1 MPEKKITLLTV
12 EDEKIFRETVAA
24 YFEHFGYNVI
34 QAAAGREGLALC
46 REHAPDAVLLDLRM
60 PDMHGL
66 ELLEHIMKTYSN
78 MPVIIVSGTG
88 DVKEAVESLRIGAW
102 DFVTKPIMDMM
113 VLKHS
118 VEKCLER
125 AELIEEHNN
134 YQEHL
139 EEEIHKRTAELE
151 KRSAELMEV
160 NTLLKNEVRER
171 IFAEDAL
178 HRSLEQLEKSIE
190 GTISTIS
197 FMAEMRDPYTGG
209 HQQRVAHLSRAIA
222 EEMEYPYEQVQGIYI
237 AAMVHDIGK
246 VAVPIEILFKP
257 GRLTELDMQYIRMHP
272 VAGYD
277 ILKMIEFR
285 WPIAE
290 IVLQHHER
298 LDGSGYPE
306 GLEGK
311 YILSESRILG
321 VADVVESIATN
332 RPYRGALGIDLAID
346 EITSNSGTLYDE
358 RVVEACVHV
367 LQQKEFQFD
376 MSSRAI
382 FIDKQKM
389 PPSL

>member
-1 MPEKKITLLTV
+1 MLEKNKIILTI
-12 EDEKIFRETVAA
+12 EDENIFRETVAA
-24 YFEHFGYNVI
+24 YFEYSGYRVL
-34 QAAAGREGLALC
+34 QAATGKEGLQLC
-46 REHAPDAVLLDLRM
+46 KEHNPGAVLLDLRM

-66 ELLEHIMKTYSN
+66 ELLEMFMNTYPN

-102 DFVTKPIMDMM
+102 DFVTKPVQDMM

-118 VEKCLER
+118 VEKCIER

-134 YQEHL
+134 YREHL
-139 EEEIHKRTAELE
+139 ENEIHKRTAELE

-222 EEMEYPYEQVQGIYI
+222 DEMQYPYEQVQGIYI

-277 ILKMIEFR
+277 ILKIGR
-285 WPIAE
+285 A
-290 IVLQHHER
+290 
-298 LDGSGYPE
+298 
-306 GLEGK
+306 
-311 YILSESRILG
+311 
-321 VADVVESIATN
+321 
-332 RPYRGALGIDLAID
+332 
-346 EITSNSGTLYDE
+346 
-358 RVVEACVHV
+358 HV
-367 LQQKEFQFD
+367 
-376 MSSRAI
+376 
-382 FIDKQKM
+382 
-389 PPSL
+389 